1 MDRIQQKA
9 LEIAV
14 KGHNVLLTG
23 FPGTGKSFTICQIA
37 KELKDMAKNVQVTAS
52 TDIAAQNMQSK
63 LKHFGT
69 STVHNSSL

>member
-1 MDRIQQKA
+1 MDGIQQKA

-37 KELKDMAKNVQVTAS
+37 KELKDM
-52 TDIAAQNMQSK
+52 
-63 LKHFGT
+63 G
-69 STVHNSSL
+69 